1 MSFYEEVVDLVSEY
15 HRWLADRTVLRQRG
29 EIIEINTPFL
39 DRHRDG
45 IQIFAKKNGE
55 TIRLSDD
62 GYTICDLEQ
71 SGLDLSTDRRK
82 EILDTILRVNGVY
95 KNGDELFVVATS
107 ESFSERKS
115 DLLNA
120 IMRVSDMYMMS
131 TDKRQ
136 STFQTEVRQ
145 WLGEK
150 HIPGAADIRFMGVSG
165 FSVMA
170 DFVITRD
177 ITRMPTVLQ
186 TVPKPD
192 KQSMA
197 RILFSK
203 NELVGQIAGICMMV
217 NDRDVSS
224 NMMGNIREFS
234 KNNGI
239 SPLMWSSRE
248 KDLEL
253 IEAV

>member
-1 MSFYEEVVDLVSEY
+1 MNFYEEVVDLVSEY
-15 HRWLADRTVLRQRG
+15 HRWLADRTVLRQHG
-29 EIIEINTPFL
+29 EVIEINTPFL

-45 IQIFAKKNGE
+45 IQLFAKKEGNS
-55 TIRLSDD
+55 IRLSDD

-71 SGLDLSTDRRK
+71 TGLDFKTDRRK
-82 EILDTILRVNGVY
+82 EMLKTILRVNGVSMD
-95 KNGDELFVVATS
+95 GDELYVVATS
-107 ESFSERKS
+107 ENFPERKS

-120 IMRVSDMYMMS
+120 IMRVSDMYVTI

-136 STFQTEVRQ
+136 SMFQTEVRQ

-150 HIPGAADIRFMGVSG
+150 HIPGAADMRFMGISG
-165 FSVMA
+165 FSVVA

-197 RILFSK
+197 RILFTKS
-203 NELVGQIAGICMMV
+203 ELVGQTSGVCMMI
-217 NDRDVSS
+217 NDSGVSS
-224 NMMGNIREFS
+224 NMMNNIREFS
-234 KNNGI
+234 DNNGI
-239 SPLMWSSRE
+239 MSMTWSNRE
-248 KDLEL
+248 RDLERM
-253 IEAV
+253 EAL